1 MAIDDI
7 LKAIE
12 EEAQE
17 TIAEIKERA
26 HLQAEEIIAEARERA
41 SSVTEEVVER
51 EKEKIASETAE
62 ILNAARIKARKIVSE
77 AIEEAIESVFKNLE
91 QRLTALEGA
100 ERQKLMRRLLAE
112 VAAVYTNSHR
122 PIVRVSERD
131 IETARSLANEI
142 GFSATFEG
150 DGNLEGGLVA
160 RDSDETLL
168 IDATLGTIA
177 EKVRNEFRT
186 EVYRELFGNR

>member
-26 HLQAEEIIAEARERA
+26 HLQAEEIIAEAQERA
-41 SSVTEEVVER
+41 SSATEDVLER
-51 EKEKIASETAE
+51 EKEKITAEAAE

-77 AIEEAIESVFKNLE
+77 AIEEAIESVFKSLE
-91 QRLTALEGA
+91 QRLAALEGA

-112 VAAVYTNSHR
+112 VATVYTNSHR

-131 IETARSLANEI
+131 IEAARSIAEEVGL
-142 GFSATFEG
+142 SATFEV
-150 DGNLEGGLVA
+150 DGNLGGGLVA
-160 RDSDETLL
+160 RDSDETLV
-168 IDATLGTIA
+168 IDATLETIA
-177 EKVRNEFRT
+177 EKARNEFRT